1 MSDRSCILGLMGG
14 PWTPRTPDW
23 VTPPASHIADEHWL
37 AYAMLVRDRL
47 PWAAGVACSIAWI
60 RGGRV
65 GPITERDEQPVTRAV
80 ADAERWAAE
89 AARVPA
95 NPPPMD
101 VIYAQLKVTPWA
113 PLPNQDPNYAVGCW
127 RALRWVLGVPGQDP
141 PIPVPRRRPDGS
153 LYTAEELYAEVI
165 RADDGRLS
173 PEQRATKRVQAECDA
188 AKYWHYAEQIAQV
201 QRDLGWDHAGAS

>member
-1 MSDRSCILGLMGG
+1 MGG

-23 VTPPASHIADEHWL
+23 VTPPASQIADEHWL
-37 AYAMLVRDRL
+37 AYAMLATNRL

-65 GPITERDEQPVTRAV
+65 GPITERDEQPVTRAI

-101 VIYAQLKVTPWA
+101 VIYAQLKVAPWA
-113 PLPNQDPNYAVGCW
+113 PLPDQDPNYAVGCW
-127 RALRWVLGVPGQDP
+127 RSLRWVLGVPGQDP
-141 PIPVPRRRPDGS
+141 PLAVPRRHPDGRV
-153 LYTAEELYAEVI
+153 YVAEDIYVERTRGDDSHLGPERRREI
-165 RADDGRLS
+165 R
-173 PEQRATKRVQAECDA
+173 
-188 AKYWHYAEQIAQV
+188 HYAESQAAWYRHTAAQIADI
-201 QRDLGWDHAGAS
+201 QRKLTAAS